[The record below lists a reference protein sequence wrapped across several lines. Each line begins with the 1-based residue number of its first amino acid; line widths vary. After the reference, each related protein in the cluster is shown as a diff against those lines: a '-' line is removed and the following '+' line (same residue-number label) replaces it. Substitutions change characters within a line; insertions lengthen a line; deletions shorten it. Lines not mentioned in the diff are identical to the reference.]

1 MFHDRLSCP
10 HLDRMEVVENVV
22 QSSTRNTM
30 NMDTFTWMITPIL
43 LFAGIILIIIGFLIV
58 FGVMKTNVPSNSSK
72 LQLQLDSAPY
82 SQTTGFPYGMLQ
94 GNQQYLVNFSP
105 LTGYLAGYIGPVKQ
119 GSFDPNLYL
128 SSAFKAG
135 IRSFVLPISTYN
147 DNNKTPDSGWPYS
160 GEPAVVCRDASGTII
175 SNNGMSIR
183 DFVNSILQNRG
194 VNSYYA
200 NDPIYLH
207 LEEVSDY
214 VPDPV
219 KEEKR
224 YVIFMS
230 KIASQLSALD
240 GMRIVSM
247 PDFGQLGSLVGGERE
262 RELLTFIPVT
272 YFFGRIIITTNFK
285 TRLSFKTAYQNLQGP
300 KLHEYVNFIYKP
312 FTSGDTS
319 SNHASKSIPVIDL
332 IGSPINWPSITQ
344 TTTLLAQP
352 EGLDI
357 PDLSTVNSALKQ
369 GIQIIPLPFF
379 YQKVSDT
386 KALYNLW
393 KGASAIVKPVASPD
407 DNLFTRPDP
416 VVPAKPSEMLNARV
430 NPNQQPG
437 QVNVI

>member
-1 MFHDRLSCP
+1 
-10 HLDRMEVVENVV
+10 
-22 QSSTRNTM
+22 
-30 NMDTFTWMITPIL
+30 
-43 LFAGIILIIIGFLIV
+43 
-58 FGVMKTNVPSNSSK
+58 
-72 LQLQLDSAPY
+72 
-82 SQTTGFPYGMLQ
+82 
-94 GNQQYLVNFSP
+94 
-105 LTGYLAGYIGPVKQ
+105 VKE

-183 DFVNSILQNRG
+183 DFANGIIQNRG

-207 LEEVSDY
+207 LEEVPEY

-219 KEEKR
+219 KDERR

-240 GMRIVSM
+240 GIRITSM
-247 PDFGQLGSLVGGERE
+247 PTFGQLGSLVGGERE
-262 RELLTFIPVT
+262 RELLTLIPVT
-272 YFFGRIIITTNFK
+272 SFFGRIIITTNFK
-285 TRLSFKTAYQNLQGP
+285 TRLSFKGAYNNIPGP
-300 KLHEYVNFIYKP
+300 TLHEYVNFIYKP
-312 FTSGDTS
+312 FTSGDSS
-319 SNHASKSIPVIDL
+319 SNHASKSVSITDL
-332 IGSPINWPSITQ
+332 SGSQLNWPSITQ
-344 TTTLLAQP
+344 TTTLLAQAK
-352 EGLDI
+352 GLDI
-357 PDLSTVNSALKQ
+357 PDISLVSTALRQ

-386 KALYNLW
+386 KALYDLW
-393 KGASAIVKPVASPD
+393 KGASALVKPVPSPD
-407 DNLFTRPDP
+407 ENLFTRPDP

-430 NPNQQPG
+430 SPDQQPG
-437 QVNVI
+437 QVNVR